1 MASPSKNARNL
12 TELLRLVDTTLL
24 TCLQLRVSVTDTDKT
39 AKAHTML
46 LRPSAPF
53 TAVAGLVAA
62 DSATIF
68 GALNGVNALLLQT
81 NTQLLNLDAN
91 NIAMAG
97 PQLGMLGQ
105 TIEPSLVGFTQQVP
119 STTPLNAQKTEN
131 LNAARVVLG
140 KLLSCYW

>member
-1 MASPSKNARNL
+1 
-12 TELLRLVDTTLL
+12 
-24 TCLQLRVSVTDTDKT
+24 
-39 AKAHTML
+39 ML

-68 GALNGVNALLLQT
+68 GALNGVNALLLQI

-105 TIEPSLVGFTQQVP
+105 TSEPSLVGFAQQVP
-119 STTPLNAQKTEN
+119 STTPLNAQKTDN